1 MAPDVVEQRRP
12 HLMMVPL
19 EEQGHFGVYVQLLYF
34 LSRFDIRVT
43 VCSTTKRNQELA
55 ELQSR
60 GAFKDL
66 DLRFEDV
73 FFDPDAATRANQ
85 VGATP
90 ALWTVV
96 SDMNVQFQPYLSRLL
111 DEQDPDAKPSF
122 MLADFFLTWAQE
134 AADKLNIPRYMMFT
148 TPAWVPWSIMTGKVE
163 NWAARPDDL
172 VTLPGMSPLRIR
184 DCMPPKL
191 PSLVNFKD
199 AAGLLCNSFE
209 ELERGTTDA
218 LRALLQQHPTSS
230 GKVTKVLPIGPM
242 LRLPGN
248 PDSAAGENGSSDC
261 LKWLDSQATAS
272 VLYVAFGT
280 QAKVEGE
287 TFTAIAQGL
296 EASSVPFL
304 WALRL
309 STEAEDLSSVLPPGF
324 IERTKARGFVETKF
338 APQLQIL
345 SHPSTGGHLS
355 HCGWNSTIES
365 ICTGVPVISLPMHGD
380 QPLNARALAEVFRT
394 GLTIPKLNGVL
405 AADDVSK
412 SIRSVMFGGEGLQ
425 LRSNAEGLKEAA
437 LVCQEEGGSSN
448 INVQCF
454 VQDVLASVTA

>member
-1 MAPDVVEQRRP
+1 MAPEGVEQRRP
-12 HLMMVPL
+12 HLLMVPL
-19 EEQGHFGVYVQLLYF
+19 EEQGHFVVYVQLLYY

-43 VCSTTKRNQELA
+43 VCSTTKRNRELA

-66 DLRFEDV
+66 DLRLEDAFFES
-73 FFDPDAATRANQ
+73 DAATRANQ

-96 SDMNVQFQPYLSRLL
+96 SDMNDQFKPYLSRLL

-148 TPAWVPWSIMTGKVE
+148 TPAWAAWSTMTGKVE
-163 NWAARPDDL
+163 NWEARPDDP
-172 VTLPGMSPLRIR
+172 VTPPGMFSMRIG
-184 DCMPPKL
+184 DCLPPKL
-191 PSLVNFKD
+191 PSLVDFRD

-209 ELERGTTDA
+209 ELEGGMTDA
-218 LRALLQQHPTSS
+218 LRALIQKHPTSS

-248 PDSAAGENGSSDC
+248 PDPDAVEHGSSDC
-261 LKWLDSQATAS
+261 LKWLDLQAPAS
-272 VLYVAFGT
+272 VLYVALGT
-280 QAKVEGE
+280 QAKVGVE
-287 TFTAIAQGL
+287 TFAAIAQGL
-296 EASSVPFL
+296 EASGVPFL

-309 STEAEDLSSVLPPGF
+309 SPGAEDLSSVLLPAF
-324 IERTKARGFVETKF
+324 IERTKGRGFVETKF

-345 SHPSTGGHLS
+345 NHPSTGGHLS

-365 ICTGVPVISLPMHGD
+365 ICTGVPVISLPLHGD
-380 QPLNARALAEVFRT
+380 QPLNARALAEMFKT
-394 GLTIPKLNGVL
+394 GLTIPKPNGVL
-405 AADDVSK
+405 AGDDVLQ
-412 SIRSVMFGGEGLQ
+412 SIRSVMLGEEGLQ
-425 LRSNAEGLKEAA
+425 LRRNAQGLKKAA
-437 LVCQEEGGSSN
+437 RASQEEGGSSN
-448 INVQCF
+448 INVKCF
-454 VQDVLASVTA
+454 VEEVLASVS